1 MQLTIEGMET
11 FITELRIEGENFTSE
26 IRALKAKLEET
37 TELRAT
43 AEFK

>member
-11 FITELRIEGENFTSE
+11 FIAELRIEGENFTSE
-26 IRALKAKLEET
+26 IRTLKAKLEET

-43 AEFK
+43 TEFK